1 MDGDVRAGSS
11 VTPPGPCCRR
21 GTAQPRR
28 GLTLVELLVVVA
40 IVALLLMLLFP
51 AVQSARE
58 AARATVCRNNLRQ
71 MGIALTGYAAHT
83 ETFPNGATGWWRK
96 GTTGPWVEWGGSWV
110 SSILPFAEEKS
121 SFEGIRFGCAG
132 SGAGVNG
139 LHPIVGCND
148 AVLLDYLPAWL
159 TCPSSP
165 LPRIKDCTYNGSTTR
180 RGFGT
185 YAGVAG
191 GAPDARNPARVA
203 NQACFGGF
211 VAANGIL
218 YPASG
223 VAPAAVRDGLS
234 NTMIVGEQ
242 SGYLVAADGSVVDSR
257 SANSL
262 GSLIGAN
269 EDQPPCST
277 CTDWTDPTSCV
288 RAHAVTTVRYRLG
301 WQNYVPWAGM
311 GTNGGYGPNTPIQS
325 VHGPG
330 ANVGFADGSVRW
342 LADDID
348 QPIFLGLAIRDDGMG
363 GAP

>member
-1 MDGDVRAGSS
+1 MGGS
-11 VTPPGPCCRR
+11 TPVGSIRSLRQPWSCPHVV
-21 GTAQPRR
+21 APRR
-28 GLTLVELLVVVA
+28 GVTLVELLVVVA
-40 IVALLLMLLFP
+40 IVALLSMLVFP
-51 AVQSARE
+51 AVQAARE
-58 AARATVCRNNLRQ
+58 TARASVCRNNLRQ
-71 MGIALTGYAAHT
+71 MGTALSGHVMQHGA
-83 ETFPNGATGWWRK
+83 FPNGAAGWWRV

-110 SSILPFAEEKS
+110 ASVLPYAEEVNA
-121 SFEGIRFGCAG
+121 FNGIRFGCAG

-191 GAPDARNPARVA
+191 GSPDARNPARVA

-211 VAANGIL
+211 AAANGLL
-218 YPASG
+218 YAASR
-223 VAPAAVRDGLS
+223 VVPAAVRDGLS
-234 NTMIVGEQ
+234 NTMVVGEQ
-242 SGYLVAADGSVVDSR
+242 SGFLVAADGSRVDGR

-269 EDQPPCST
+269 EDQAPCST
-277 CTDWTDPTSCV
+277 CTAWTDPNICV

-301 WQNYVPWAGM
+301 WQSYVPWAGM

-330 ANVGFADGSVRW
+330 ANVAFADGSVHW
-342 LADDID
+342 LSADID
-348 QPIFLGLAIRDDGMG
+348 HPVFLGLAIRDDGVG